1 MLQVEHESLKVE
13 YEQHKQKVK
22 CFQMYLLLAGVNV
35 YTWVMHCEFEIWCL
49 ESVLGSHCL
58 FK

>member
-22 CFQMYLLLAGVNV
+22 CFQMHLLLAGVKV
-35 YTWVMHCEFEIWCL
+35 YIWVMHCELDIWCL
-49 ESVLGSHCL
+49 ESVLGSYRL
-58 FK
+58 SK

>member
-13 YEQHKQKVK
+13 YEQHKRKVK
-22 CFQMYLLLAGVNV
+22 CFPMNLLLSGVKV
-35 YTWVMHCEFEIWCL
+35 CSWVTHYEFEIWCL
-49 ESVLGSHCL
+49 ESVLGSCCL